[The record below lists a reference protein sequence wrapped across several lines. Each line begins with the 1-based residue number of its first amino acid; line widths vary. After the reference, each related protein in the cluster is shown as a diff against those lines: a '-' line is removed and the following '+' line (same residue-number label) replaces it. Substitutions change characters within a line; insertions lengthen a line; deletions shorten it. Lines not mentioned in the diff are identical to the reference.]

1 MKSLPEKPVDLRPT
15 PATYNRVGELNKV
28 IFDVLTCAKACT
40 PTLSP
45 PATAI
50 ANKKKCKYAIL
61 ILLRW
66 AFSER
71 VGK

>member
-45 PATAI
+45 PATDI
-50 ANKKKCKYAIL
+50 ANKKKFK
-61 ILLRW
+61 
-66 AFSER
+66 
-71 VGK
+71 